1 MGAGDSFIAGF
12 LHGWLEDLDIPG
24 CMAAGARCSA
34 VTLAYEG
41 AW

>member
-12 LHGWLEDLDIPG
+12 LTSWLQKKSIKE
-24 CMAAGARCSA
+24 CMAAGAASAA
-34 VTLAYEG
+34 VTISYCG